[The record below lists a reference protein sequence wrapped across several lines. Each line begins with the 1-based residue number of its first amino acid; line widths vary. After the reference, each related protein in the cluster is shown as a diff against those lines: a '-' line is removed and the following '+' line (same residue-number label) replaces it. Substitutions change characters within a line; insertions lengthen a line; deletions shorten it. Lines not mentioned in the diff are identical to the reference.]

1 MRYTH
6 KNIGTCSTSVSF
18 DLENGIISN
27 VQFIGGCNGNLK
39 SISSLVEGQK
49 AQEVAKKLNGI
60 TCNDKPTSCGD
71 QFAKAIAE
79 AIKENELTSRV

>member
-1 MRYTH
+1 MKYTH

-27 VQFIGGCNGNLK
+27 VQFKGGCNGNLK
-39 SISSLVEGQK
+39 SISSLVEGQN

-60 TCNDKPTSCGD
+60 TCSDKPTSCGD
-71 QFAKAIAE
+71 QFSKAIEE
-79 AIKENELTSRV
+79 ALMGNELTSRV